1 MLPRPPSWIWGPL
14 SGRGW
19 AEDEEG
25 KEREREGGSGGE
37 GKGGPKLL
45 LNQGPSEPCYATGDM
60 AHSLSQTLT
69 VSSAVGSGPVYVTE
83 RVAVFVRARSNHQ
96 VPADHRRL
104 HAARAVR
111 NRQGQTAQSLSL
123 FRTLSSVK
131 NDG

>member
-1 MLPRPPSWIWGPL
+1 
-14 SGRGW
+14 
-19 AEDEEG
+19 
-25 KEREREGGSGGE
+25 
-37 GKGGPKLL
+37 
-45 LNQGPSEPCYATGDM
+45 M

-123 FRTLSSVK
+123 PDTVLCEKRWVLKVLRRRWDMMLPNNVFNVFP
-131 NDG
+131 